1 MKYSW
6 LSAVCLFAGS
16 VSALPIVAN
25 SQVTPSPTVPGLAKR
40 AVNNGAQSVWTSTHA
55 NGVKELVTATTIDGV
70 TISASPA
77 KKTDN
82 SKPTPWISLD
92 GSGIPIMVT
101 PTIVKAGGETISA
114 SPVAPTNY
122 PTPSSIPP
130 VLRCFGNRVPQS
142 NQGSSSIAPGYPFCS
157 PLNGTEWIVG
167 ETYWIT
173 WDPTYWGGSD
183 ITQVKIFARFL
194 PIDDD
199 QDRVF
204 ETDWVSNTDGYFPLN
219 VLSDYRIRNTDGY
232 MFINM
237 RPLVSVGSDADHTG
251 TVSGPIIRVISSKSE
266 AETVIS
272 RLPSDNRKNSISNGS
287 SSGLSGGKLAA
298 AIVVPLVFVVIVCS
312 LGYYWFVLRRRA
324 INRANIEKATTGKG
338 NAIPKGQSLTT
349 VSTNQSQMTTSN
361 PFHDAHAVELADGRP
376 ATKPSSAI

>member
-122 PTPSSIPP
+122 PTPSAIPP
-130 VLRCFGNRVPQS
+130 VL
-142 NQGSSSIAPGYPFCS
+142 
-157 PLNGTEWIVG
+157 W
-167 ETYWIT
+167 
-173 WDPTYWGGSD
+173 
-183 ITQVKIFARFL
+183 
-194 PIDDD
+194 
-199 QDRVF
+199 
-204 ETDWVSNTDGYFPLN
+204 
-219 VLSDYRIRNTDGY
+219 
-232 MFINM
+232 
-237 RPLVSVGSDADHTG
+237 
-251 TVSGPIIRVISSKSE
+251 
-266 AETVIS
+266 
-272 RLPSDNRKNSISNGS
+272 
-287 SSGLSGGKLAA
+287 
-298 AIVVPLVFVVIVCS
+298 
-312 LGYYWFVLRRRA
+312 
-324 INRANIEKATTGKG
+324 
-338 NAIPKGQSLTT
+338 
-349 VSTNQSQMTTSN
+349 
-361 PFHDAHAVELADGRP
+361 
-376 ATKPSSAI
+376 

>member
-6 LSAVCLFAGS
+6 LSVACFFAGS
-16 VSALPIVAN
+16 VSALPIIPE
-25 SQVTPSPTVPGLAKR
+25 SQVTPSPTVPGLVKR
-40 AVNNGAQSVWTSTHA
+40 AASNGAQSVWTSTHA
-55 NGVKELVTATTIDGV
+55 NGVKELVTATIIDGV

-77 KKTDN
+77 KNTDN
-82 SKPTPWISLD
+82 SKPTPWNSLD

-114 SPVAPTNY
+114 SPVPPTNY
-122 PTPSSIPP
+122 PKPSAIPP
-130 VLRCFGNRVPQS
+130 VLRCFGNRVPES
-142 NQGSSSIAPGYPFCS
+142 NKGSSRIAPGYPFCS

-199 QDRVF
+199 SDFVF
-204 ETDWVSNTDGYFPLN
+204 ETDWISNADGYFPLT

-251 TVSGPIIRVISSKSE
+251 TVSGPIIKVIKNKNE
-266 AETVIS
+266 AQTVIS
-272 RLPSDNRKNSISNGS
+272 RLPSDNRKNSITNGK
-287 SSGLSGGKLAA
+287 SGISHGQLAA
-298 AIVVPLVFVVIVCS
+298 AIVVPIVFVMMICG

-324 INRANIEKATTGKG
+324 INHANIQKATTGKG

-349 VSTNQSQMTTSN
+349 VTTNQSQMTISN
-361 PFHDAHAVELADGRP
+361 PFHDAHAVELSNGKP